1 MSKTILITGAGTG
14 IGAETARVLAPGN
27 ELYLHYNV
35 SADAVNAVKDDCLKA
50 GAKSVTLLQ
59 ADITTEPACVKL
71 IADLAA
77 HTSKLD
83 ALVNNAGGMVRRQA
97 ADQLEWQTMEDIFA
111 LNVFSLCKISSLC
124 VPLLRQSE
132 GSCIVN
138 VSSIVIRHGGPGAT
152 LYGAAKGAVDVFT
165 RGLSRELAPAIRVNA
180 VCPGVIDTPFH
191 KKVSTPQQME
201 AWAANNPLKRNGY
214 PIHIAKA
221 IQLLIEDDFING
233 ETIDVNGGLMI
244 R

>member
-1 MSKTILITGAGTG
+1 MNKTIFITGAGTG
-14 IGAETARVLAPGN
+14 IGAETARLLAPGST
-27 ELYLHYNV
+27 LFLHYNV
-35 SADAVNAVKDDCLKA
+35 SADAIKGVAEDCKRA
-50 GAKSVTLLQ
+50 GAKEVILLQ
-59 ADITTEPACVKL
+59 ADITSEQACVDMVKAL
-71 IADLAA
+71 SA
-77 HTSKLD
+77 HTDKLD
-83 ALVNNAGGMVRRQA
+83 VLVNNAGGMVRRQA
-97 ADQLEWQTMEDIFA
+97 ADKLEWQTMEDIFA

-124 VPLLRQSE
+124 IPLLRK
-132 GSCIVN
+132 GSDPNIVN

-165 RGLSRELAPAIRVNA
+165 RGLSRELAPEIRVNA

-201 AWAANNPLKRNGY
+201 AWAANNPLKRNGN

-221 IQLLIEDDFING
+221 IQLLIEDDFISG